1 MQYQSTKIS
10 EIRRV
15 APGYA
20 TLAFTGK
27 QPVSGAPGQFV
38 MIRGNWG
45 SDPILPRAFSL
56 VATGAS
62 GVVLVRDVGRG
73 TSLLCH
79 MKPGDDLFVL
89 GPLGNMWTSPSADR
103 TAVLVAGGVGV
114 APLVFLARELKQSG
128 IRTRFLFGARTA
140 DDLPL
145 RADIEE
151 MCTLQVTTEDGSV
164 GHRGLV
170 TDLLDGLLDDSTAV
184 YSCGPHRMLEAV
196 GAIAAARGVPC
207 QVALESPMACG
218 MGTCKGCAVID
229 PDGNFKY
236 VCTDGPVFEAQRIF
250 GGRHE

>member
-1 MQYQSTKIS
+1 
-10 EIRRV
+10 
-15 APGYA
+15 
-20 TLAFTGK
+20 
-27 QPVSGAPGQFV
+27 
-38 MIRGNWG
+38 
-45 SDPILPRAFSL
+45 
-56 VATGAS
+56 
-62 GVVLVRDVGRG
+62 
-73 TSLLCH
+73 

-89 GPLGNMWTSPSADR
+89 GPLGNTWTLPSADR

-114 APLVFLARELKQSG
+114 APLVFLARELKRSG
-128 IRTRFLFGARTA
+128 IPTRFLFGARTA

-145 RADIEE
+145 REDIEDI
-151 MCTLQVTTEDGSV
+151 CTLHVTTEDGSV

-170 TDLLDGLLDDSTAV
+170 TDLLDGLLDDSTTV

-196 GAIAAARGVPC
+196 GAIAARRGVPC